1 MLIHPT
7 LGVLGVMGALWVFV
21 EAIRIDPGAIQR
33 IKYASLVVAAL
44 MFATWFAG
52 GLWDATYFSG
62 DQGMLSQGP
71 WAFVGNTAME
81 TKEHA
86 FVIVLL
92 LALYLPVAAFS
103 NGLMS
108 KPGNR
113 LIVAAVSGLIVLG
126 GLGMEGAGA
135 VLGLSVR
142 VGMSTHMD
150 KGMGTGMGM
159 GD

>member
-1 MLIHPT
+1 MSRDALVLIHPT

-71 WAFVGNTAME
+71 WAFVGNSAME

-92 LALYLPVAAFS
+92 LALYLP
-103 NGLMS
+103 
-108 KPGNR
+108 
-113 LIVAAVSGLIVLG
+113 I
-126 GLGMEGAGA
+126 A

-150 KGMGTGMGM
+150 KGMNTGTGMGM
-159 GD
+159 GN